1 MTSAGIMEAKAGPFG
16 AAGSETQTGLS
27 AKAFLLLS
35 HAGFKSAFRE
45 KTKAR
50 PQPQAGAFPRCR

>member
-1 MTSAGIMEAKAGPFG
+1 MTSAGVMEAKAGPFG

-35 HAGFKSAFRE
+35 
-45 KTKAR
+45 
-50 PQPQAGAFPRCR
+50 PCRIQKRIS